1 MTDVFSF
8 HDGDTPLLISVPHDG
23 WQLPPDIVQTMSE
36 IGRGIPDTDWHV
48 AQLYEFARDRG
59 ASMIVANFSRYVVD
73 LNRPADD
80 TAMYEGELATG
91 LCPIRTFAGDDIYR
105 DQPLIDTAARVATY
119 WRPYHDRI
127 AEALSELRQR
137 HGVALL
143 WDAHSITSRV
153 PQLFDG
159 ELAVLNLGTWGG
171 RSCDAS
177 VADVVMSVA
186 KHSDYD
192 AVLDGRFKGGHI
204 TRYYGDPGAN
214 VHAIQLELA
223 QRAYMHER
231 TLAYDRGK
239 AAKLRATLELMLDAY
254 LDTARA

>member
-8 HDGDTPLLISVPHDG
+8 HDGDTPLLVSVPHDG

-80 TAMYEGELATG
+80 TTMYEGELATG

-105 DQPLIDTAARVATY
+105 DQPLIDAAARVATY

-177 VADVVMSVA
+177 VADAVMSVA
-186 KHSDYD
+186 KQSDYD

-231 TLAYDRGK
+231 TLAYDRDK
-239 AAKLRATLELMLDAY
+239 AAELRVTLELMLDAY

>member
-8 HDGDTPLLISVPHDG
+8 HDGDTPLLVSVPHDG

-105 DQPLIDTAARVATY
+105 DQPTIDTGARVATY
-119 WRPYHDRI
+119 WRPYHERI
-127 AEALSELRQR
+127 AEALSELRKR

-153 PQLFDG
+153 PRLFDG
-159 ELAVLNLGTWGG
+159 ELAVLSLRLSAVTIAAFHQVF
-171 RSCDAS
+171 DATGVS
-177 VADVVMSVA
+177 PAEA
-186 KHSDYD
+186 T
-192 AVLDGRFKGGHI
+192 FKGKQI
-204 TRYYGDPGAN
+204 Y
-214 VHAIQLELA
+214 
-223 QRAYMHER
+223 
-231 TLAYDRGK
+231 
-239 AAKLRATLELMLDAY
+239 
-254 LDTARA
+254 

>member
-8 HDGDTPLLISVPHDG
+8 HDGDTPLLVSVPHDG
-23 WQLPPDIVQTMSE
+23 WQLPPDIVQSMSE

-59 ASMIVANFSRYVVD
+59 ASMIVASFSRYVVD
-73 LNRPADD
+73 LNRPAND

-105 DQPLIDTAARVATY
+105 DQPLIDTGARVATY

-127 AEALSELRQR
+127 AEALSDLRKR

-177 VADVVMSVA
+177 VAGAVMSVA
-186 KHSDYD
+186 KQSDYD

-204 TRYYGDPGAN
+204 TRSYGDPGAN

-231 TLAYDRGK
+231 TLVYDRDK

>member
-8 HDGDTPLLISVPHDG
+8 HDGSTPLLISVPHDG
-23 WQLPPDIVQTMSE
+23 WQLPPDIVQDMSE

-59 ASMIVANFSRYVVD
+59 ASMIVANYSRYVVD
-73 LNRPADD
+73 LNRPVDD
-80 TAMYEGELATG
+80 AAMYDGELATG
-91 LCPIRTFAGDDIYR
+91 LCPVRTFAGDDIYR
-105 DQPLIDTAARVATY
+105 DQPLIDTGARVATY

-127 AEALSELRQR
+127 AEVLSELRER

-153 PQLFDG
+153 PRLFDG
-159 ELAVLNLGTWGG
+159 ELAVLNIGTWGG
-171 RSCDAS
+171 RSCGAS
-177 VADVVMSVA
+177 VADAIMSVA
-186 KHSDYD
+186 QRSDYD

-231 TLAYDRGK
+231 TLIYDRDK
-239 AAKLRATLELMLDAY
+239 AAKLHATLEPMLDAF
-254 LDTARA
+254 LDAANA

>member
-8 HDGDTPLLISVPHDG
+8 HDGDTPLLVSVPHDG
-23 WQLPPDIVQTMSE
+23 WQLPPDIVQSMSE

-80 TAMYEGELATG
+80 MAMYEGEFATG
-91 LCPIRTFAGDDIYR
+91 LCPIRTFAGDNIYR
-105 DQPLIDTAARVATY
+105 DQPLIDTGARVATY

-171 RSCDAS
+171 RSCSAS
-177 VADVVMSVA
+177 VADAVMSVA
-186 KHSDYD
+186 KQSDYD
-192 AVLDGRFKGGHI
+192 VVLDGRFKGGHI

-223 QRAYMHER
+223 QRAYMHEQ
-231 TLAYDRGK
+231 TLAYDRDK